1 MFQVHSNLPLS
12 IIKYGV
18 WLSGVQSLPI
28 GLLVWI
34 RDRFVPLIC
43 PVCKVFSN
51 LRDITRTISIYI
63 FFNNTGLM
71 ELAPTALSGLRFD
84 KSSNTPLGSIL
95 ITGIVGHLEIFYKH
109 IVYVLDTQLP

>member
-1 MFQVHSNLPLS
+1 MLHVRSYLPLS

-18 WLSGVQSLPI
+18 WLSGVRSLPI

-34 RDRFVPLIC
+34 RDRFVSLIC

-51 LRDITRTISIYI
+51 LRDITRTVSIYI

-71 ELAPTALSGLRFD
+71 ELAPAVLSGLRFD
-84 KSSNTPLGSIL
+84 KSSNTPFGSIL
-95 ITGIVGHLEIFYKH
+95 ISGIVGHLEIFYKH
-109 IVYVLDTQLP
+109 NVYVLDTQLP